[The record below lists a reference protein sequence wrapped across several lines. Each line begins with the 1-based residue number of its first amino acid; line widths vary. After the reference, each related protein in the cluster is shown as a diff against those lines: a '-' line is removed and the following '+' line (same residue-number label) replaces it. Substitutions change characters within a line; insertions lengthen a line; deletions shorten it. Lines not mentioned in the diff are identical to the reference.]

1 CSVACT
7 ATLERLDPRLG
18 SVQHSRRITGCQLTL
33 QRDSHGELRLRLAA
47 KTHSANLSAKGVV
60 IFKKFWREGKCTL
73 RLPSESAQLLLSNCP
88 VDRLADFLKL
98 LFVKQQCAASR
109 QQRAAPLRQL
119 QQHRQPALPQAET
132 DISPVSAADL
142 AAVRA
147 RQAAAAAAAAAA
159 GSAASTA
166 TTPQRLQR
174 KRPAVAPA
182 ASAAATAAMLQL
194 PGFRPAGGTPPS
206 LKGPRLD
213 LLSSPLSAPGQHAL
227 TEEQAAVLDAVRS
240 GVSVFYTGSA
250 GTGKSVL
257 LQRIVGML
265 PPDRTVVSA
274 STGVAACQIGGQTL
288 HSFAGVGDGSGGI
301 ERCVSRAASRP
312 AVAEA
317 WRRCRHL
324 VIDEISMVD
333 AEFFDC
339 LDVVARTLR
348 RSREPFG
355 GIQLVLCGDFL
366 QLPPVKPSDAKGR
379 RFAFESS
386 AWQRAVKA
394 TLQLRQVHR
403 QADRKFVD
411 LLTHIRYGRC
421 EPRHS
426 EMLRSTR
433 RNLDESSANSDK
445 DIVATQLCT
454 HKRQVEAINQ
464 HQLRLLPTESVN
476 FVAKDSMPAGLN
488 SLLPSVPEKIELKIG
503 AQVMLTRNLDLARGL
518 VNGARGVV
526 TGFSSERGSGP
537 GWPVVRF
544 VGGHERI
551 VDQHEFAARVAG
563 AEMPVIRRQ
572 VPLQLAWAISVHK
585 SQGMTLDACRLYVS
599 EAFEAGQVY
608 VALSRCRSLE
618 SLSVANWDA
627 SCVRADERVLNFY
640 RQLRECSG

>member
-1 CSVACT
+1 DSEEAVAAGCSVACT

-147 RQAAAAAAAAAA
+147 RQAAAAAAAA

-503 AQVMLTRNLDLARGL
+503 AQ
-518 VNGARGVV
+518 
-526 TGFSSERGSGP
+526 RGSGP

>member
-1 CSVACT
+1 
-7 ATLERLDPRLG
+7 
-18 SVQHSRRITGCQLTL
+18 
-33 QRDSHGELRLRLAA
+33 
-47 KTHSANLSAKGVV
+47 
-60 IFKKFWREGKCTL
+60 
-73 RLPSESAQLLLSNCP
+73 
-88 VDRLADFLKL
+88 
-98 LFVKQQCAASR
+98 
-109 QQRAAPLRQL
+109 
-119 QQHRQPALPQAET
+119 
-132 DISPVSAADL
+132 
-142 AAVRA
+142 
-147 RQAAAAAAAAAA
+147 
-159 GSAASTA
+159 
-166 TTPQRLQR
+166 
-174 KRPAVAPA
+174 
-182 ASAAATAAMLQL
+182 MLQL